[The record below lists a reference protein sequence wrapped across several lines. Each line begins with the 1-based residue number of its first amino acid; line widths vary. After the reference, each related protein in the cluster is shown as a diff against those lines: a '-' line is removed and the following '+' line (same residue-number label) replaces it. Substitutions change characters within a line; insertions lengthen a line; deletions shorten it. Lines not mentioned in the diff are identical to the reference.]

1 MDVSVCSCAFA
12 LLLPMFNTGAK
23 FSSKNAGGLQSHLTN
38 ISLSVYKGPNSTSL
52 LDCN

>member
-23 FSSKNAGGLQSHLTN
+23 FSNKNAGGLQSHLTN
-38 ISLSVYKGPNSTSL
+38 ISPVSKGPDSTSL